1 VSDEWHTYQLSI
13 VSYQSSVISHQLSL
27 NQVLSSILTNVLLL
41 PGNWFFVAHQNTAMV
56 GNKKPLGLVILSK
69 YLKIL
74 SEGT

>member
-1 VSDEWHTYQLSI
+1 MAYLSVINCQLSVI
-13 VSYQSSVISHQLSL
+13 RYQSSVITESG
-27 NQVLSSILTNVLLL
+27 IIKY
-41 PGNWFFVAHQNTAMV
+41 FDKRFIVAHQRVFCCRPQNTAMV